1 MKKFTLV
8 ICATALVLFFSCS
21 KQGGDNKT
29 TSTTSTSANDMDPRV
44 KDLLAK
50 MTIEEKIGQ
59 MTQINLNVILTGS
72 YGSKDASI
80 NAGKL
85 DTAINVYKV
94 GSILNA
100 VPGALTVDKWN
111 SLIKEIQDAALKT
124 KNKIP
129 VLYGIDAIHGVT
141 FTQEST
147 LFPHNIAEAAT
158 RNIDIVKAGAK
169 VTAKETRASGIR
181 WNFDPVLDI
190 ARQPLWARFPE
201 TFGEDPY
208 LIAQMGVA
216 TIKGYEEDGLNK
228 TTAVA
233 SCMKHYIGYST
244 PASGKDRTPAF
255 ISEIQLREYYLPQ
268 FKAAVEAGAST
279 VMINSGEINGVPVH
293 SSKYL
298 LTDVLRGEL
307 GFQGVIVSDWEDV
320 IRLHTRH
327 KIASTPKEA
336 VKMAIDAGL
345 DMSMVPHDYT
355 FYELLLQLVNEK
367 AITEKR
373 IDESVARILNLKFKT
388 GLFDNAYGEPEA
400 RKNFGLPEYKILALD
415 AAREAMTLLK
425 NDSVKGAPVLPLS
438 KTSKVLIAGPA
449 AGSVTALNG
458 CWSYSWQGDDASR
471 YPASYKN
478 IIQSITDKIGAKNV
492 VSIDQPFYKNGEK
505 YDVAALTAK
514 AKSVDYIV
522 LCLGE
527 NAYAE
532 TPGTIFDLTL
542 DKNQLELAK
551 AAIATNKPV
560 ILVLVEGRP
569 RVIREIVPGMKGVL
583 QAYWPGSQGGAAIAD
598 VLFGDYNPSGK
609 LPYSYPAYTGMVMT
623 YDYKYAEVDE
633 ELIPGTFSQTGYRP
647 QWPFGHGLS
656 YTTFSYSNLKLGK
669 DTIAGDEKL
678 TVTIDVKNTGAK
690 DGKVAVE
697 LYTRDLFASITPS
710 QRRLR
715 KFTKIALKAG
725 ETKSVSFEITKD
737 DLAFVNAE
745 LKTVTEEGGFEIIIG
760 DQVAGFGYK
769 K

>member
-1 MKKFTLV
+1 MKKITLV
-8 ICATALVLFFSCS
+8 IYAAALVLFFSCS
-21 KQGGDNKT
+21 KQGGDNN
-29 TSTTSTSANDMDPRV
+29 STTTTVSSKEMDPRV

-50 MTIEEKIGQ
+50 MSIEEKIGQ
-59 MTQINLNVILTGS
+59 MTQVNLNVILVGG
-72 YGSKDASI
+72 YGSKDGSI
-80 NAGKL
+80 DPALL
-85 DTAINVYKV
+85 DTAIMKYKV

-100 VPGALTVDKWN
+100 VPGAHTVQKWN
-111 SLIKEIQDAALKT
+111 SLIKEIQDKALT
-124 KNKIP
+124 TPNKIP

-158 RNIDIVKAGAK
+158 RNIEIVKAGAK

-208 LIAQMGVA
+208 LITQMGVA
-216 TIKGYEEDGLNK
+216 TITGYEEDGLNK
-228 TTAVA
+228 VTAVA
-233 SCMKHYIGYST
+233 SCMKHFIGYSN
-244 PASGKDRTPAF
+244 PASGKDRTPAY

-268 FKAAVEAGAST
+268 FKAAVAAGAST
-279 VMINSGEINGVPVH
+279 VMINSGEINGIPVH

-307 GFQGVIVSDWEDV
+307 GFKGVIVSDWEDV

-327 KIASTPKEA
+327 KIANTPKEA
-336 VKMAIDAGL
+336 VRMAIEAGL
-345 DMSMVPHDYT
+345 DMSMVPHDYS
-355 FYELLLQLVNEK
+355 FYTLLLQLVKEGT
-367 AITEKR
+367 ISEKR
-373 IDESVARILNLKFKT
+373 IDESVARILDLKYKT
-388 GLFDNAYGEPEA
+388 GLFDNAYGEEEA
-400 RKNFGLPEYKILALD
+400 KKNFGLPEYKVLALE

-438 KTSKVLIAGPA
+438 KTAKVLIAGPA
-449 AGSVTALNG
+449 ASSVTALNG

-471 YPASYKN
+471 YPSSYKN
-478 IIQSITDKIGAKNV
+478 IVQSITDKIGEKNV
-492 VSIDQPFYKNGEK
+492 VSIAEPFYKNGEK
-505 YDVAALTAK
+505 YDAAALTAK
-514 AKSVDYIV
+514 ARAVDYII

-532 TPGTIFDLTL
+532 TPGSIFDLTL

-569 RVIREIVPGMKGVL
+569 RVIREIVGGMKGVL

-598 VLFGDYNPSGK
+598 VLFGDYNPNGI

-623 YDYKYAEVDE
+623 YDYKFSEIEE
-633 ELIPGTFSQTGYRP
+633 ELIPGTFGMTGYRP
-647 QWPFGHGLS
+647 QWPFGFGLS

-669 DTIAGDEKL
+669 DTIAGDDKL
-678 TVTIDVKNTGAK
+678 SVTVDVKNTGAK

-697 LYTRDLFASITPS
+697 LYTKDLYASITPC
-710 QRRLR
+710 QKRLR

-725 ETKSVSFEITKD
+725 ESKTVSFELTKE
-737 DLAFVNAE
+737 DLAFVNAD
-745 LKTVTEEGGFEIIIG
+745 LKTVTEEGEFEVIIEN
-760 DQVAGFGYK
+760 QKVLFTYK